1 MELQDDVNALG
12 RWSKDWLLQ
21 FNLEKCHVLTL
32 GRHQDIK
39 HAHRYCLNDQEL
51 EHVFQE
57 KDLGVIFDTEL
68 KFEEHIAA
76 KVNKANSIIGVIRR
90 SFHYL
95 GEDLFKTLYTTFV
108 RPHLEY
114 AEAVWAPF
122 LKKNINMIENVQ
134 RRATKLVDGFWNLS
148 PEERLVRLELPALQF
163 RRRKNDM
170 VEIYKHFHV
179 YDQSSISNVFMPN
192 VRPSRIHDYQLV
204 LRVPRDGIRGIQNN
218 SFYFRTIKTWN
229 ELPDHVVNSTSVAMF
244 KRTLDLAWEDQKY
257 LI

>member
-1 MELQDDVNALG
+1 M
-12 RWSKDWLLQ
+12 
-21 FNLEKCHVLTL
+21 
-32 GRHQDIK
+32 
-39 HAHRYCLNDQEL
+39 
-51 EHVFQE
+51 
-57 KDLGVIFDTEL
+57 
-68 KFEEHIAA
+68 
-76 KVNKANSIIGVIRR
+76 NKANSIIGVIRR

-122 LKKNINMIENVQ
+122 LRKNINMIENVQ
-134 RRATKLVDGFWNLS
+134 RRATKLVNGFWNLS
-148 PEERLVRLELPALQF
+148 PVERLLRLELPTLEF
-163 RRRKNDM
+163 RRKKNDM

-179 YDQSSISNVFMPN
+179 YDQSSISNAFMPN

-204 LRVPRDGIRGIQNN
+204 SRIPRDGVRGVQNN

-229 ELPDHVVNSTSVAMF
+229 ELPAHVVNSTSVYVF
-244 KRTLDLAWEDQKY
+244 KKNLDLAWEDQKY